1 MDNSSYSIILF
12 DGVCNLCNGSV
23 NFIIDH
29 DKKNRFKF
37 TSLQSETGQKL
48 LETHN
53 LNLELESIILI
64 ENEKTYQKSD
74 AALQIS
80 KKLNF
85 PVPMLYIAI
94 IIPRFL
100 RDHIYNYIAKNRY
113 KWFGK
118 SDSCRMP
125 TPELKAKF
133 I

>member
-1 MDNSSYSIILF
+1 MDKPSYSIILF

-37 TSLQSETGQKL
+37 TSLQSEKGQEL
-48 LETHN
+48 LKKHN
-53 LNLELESIILI
+53 LNLELESIILV

-74 AALQIS
+74 AALRIS

-85 PVPMLYIAI
+85 PIPLLYVAI
-94 IIPRFL
+94 IIPRL
-100 RDHIYNYIAKNRY
+100 IRDQIYNYIAKNRY